1 VRKPK
6 PLNTVY
12 DQTSKRVTFMN
23 KNPANEIAFEFVE
36 SNYTKL
42 ITFTK
47 FLIQIKVKIDKHSML
62 HGRSHISLPASFI

>member
-1 VRKPK
+1 VKKPK

-23 KNPANEIAFEFVE
+23 KNRANEIVSEFAE

-42 ITFTK
+42 TTFTK
-47 FLIQIKVKIDKHSML
+47 FLIQIKVRIDKHSML
-62 HGRSHISLPASFI
+62 HGRSHISLPANFI